1 MFKNSDYYDLNAA
14 QQTVADKRLILDIY
28 IKNLAI
34 VELLKKHGITNDLE
48 IEACENYIKTL
59 PAIKVMCDFMDQ
71 SEAKIKDY
79 QKNPEQH
86 LKDLFQA
93 KMNGNIR

>member
-14 QQTVADKRLILDIY
+14 QQTIADKRLMLDIY

-34 VELLKKHGITNDLE
+34 VELLKKHNITNDLE

-59 PAIKVMCDFMDQ
+59 PEIKTVLDIMKQ
-71 SEAKIKDY
+71 SESKIHEY
-79 QKNPEQH
+79 QSNPEQH
-86 LKDLFQA
+86 LRDLFQA
-93 KMNGNIR
+93 KINRTIK